1 MEQMKMMPNG
11 MPGQGQGTNTM
22 QQPQPGNQQQ
32 QLYAKILHDLKIG
45 LPEFQ
50 GSWQSTFDIA
60 QRANRTMQLI
70 TQLRQLEPNI
80 TKCLSTAQNFEI
92 QTVRSSPNKEMY
104 LQQIQ
109 KKLNDIHIRRQQNA
123 ASQNMLPQPQQIPQ
137 QMNIN
142 PANLNMGMNGNGNNM
157 MGNGNMNNGY
167 PMNAPMSN
175 VNLQQLQQLGNDTM
189 NPQNLMAPQ
198 MQQQNSQNAG
208 AQQNIMQ
215 NGAGLNAQQLL
226 QPPTQQ
232 QIFALAQRWF
242 QSMGDQKRLEL
253 RMQATRNLNDQQRQ
267 QAQASGQDPAMHL
280 LVNKARNDLFKQHQM
295 KLQMAQQ
302 GMSMGTNQGLTGGNA
317 QQNQMGMPGGQ
328 EFDFSSIM
336 AKQASALEMQKSGEQ
351 VVPASNNANLPFV
364 NPQQINASNMQ
375 GGNNGINPAM
385 LNANNGNAMSQ
396 PPANLSKEQQM
407 GLQMIAMEKKRQE
420 QQEQLRMQSAIQ
432 QQQQALQQAAMHNQT
447 NHLATPNA
455 LTGPAG
461 GSPAMPM
468 LNRPMQPPGGPPTGT
483 PQQPNRAANMNQTAQ
498 ANQQNLQANNVNA
511 LLQHHQ
517 MMNRNNAQGMHNG
530 PSSNVQQPR
539 QPTNVV
545 ELMATLD
552 PGAQAKLQQM
562 PRDQM
567 AAFLRA
573 YAAQK
578 FGNPPQNAR
587 NNMLNM
593 GGAQGQNGQLAM
605 NGMGNGMQQMGMSQK
620 PVGPGLPQL
629 PPGLTQAEL
638 QARMQQQQQHMQQ
651 QQQLRQQ
658 QHLQQQQQQMQQSQD
673 QQQPGSNPGQMNPAQ
688 KQQRAQYTAMMVRPF
703 PQDVLAPP
711 ALNLSSIPPNVTTWG
726 GLRQHLHQN
735 QNVLQPGIM
744 QKFNQLLQ
752 TWFRSKPEEVQLG
765 LQALQHAHNN
775 QLQQNQGQTN
785 MTGLGGALNANGVQ
799 SGAAPTAQMTQ
810 PPQMSQAQRQQ
821 QQQQQPSNMRPGQL
835 PAQMPMPPNKPI
847 TDAEVAMFRER
858 FPPAQNWPIE
868 QAKAMIDKRKREAWA
883 QKTQNLRNA
892 NAGAPN
898 AVQMPNRTQM
908 ANGVHA
914 NGQQQPPQQQQ
925 QAPGKRP
932 SPQVPQSAAS
942 DDVME
947 IPNPNAAGLGG
958 PKATPKQQQY
968 NFVPQPGK
976 DMKPEDKDSVER
988 RMATLRQVNQGFSDN
1003 ALPSIGQQSQANTVR
1018 PGTIKMPTQA
1028 QNDSLKALLSQATEA
1043 ELANVKRLLAEGRRE
1058 TKKGIAVNLNAMDT
1072 ENARQ
1077 MLRGIY
1083 KPFQQVDTTFPFAL
1097 KFPRFPPDRIKEIIR
1112 AKFQV
1117 FYNWEENTDDIKDY
1131 LSLSLQELVGYRQL
1145 LMTYLNDMKN
1155 LKAQA
1160 KAAGESLQR
1169 AQSQEQLQQQQS
1181 QLPPPPAA
1189 AIKPP
1194 PNQTTPGAPPMQ
1206 KHNRKASHNKAPA
1219 APTEYKTFDFGSPNP
1234 HGIPKYDQS
1243 GNQLTPDKLKMP
1255 PSKRRKTGQP
1265 DSPATTPA
1273 AQVGTPASDG
1283 VKTSSPEAM
1292 RKAQQQ
1298 AAPMAPE
1305 PQHKWRCE
1313 HGDCPASIEGFE
1325 SEEGLK
1331 GHVESEHAMIEDPLQ
1346 FLLDSAALSLGVDA
1360 EGNALPV
1367 PKVAANGPRS
1377 IKQEARTPN
1386 GLGISAGTPQGAA
1399 VNKATVKREP
1409 GSKTPAPV
1417 AAPEK
1422 VKTIRE
1428 VMTEKAGYTLPPPSM
1443 AAPLPRPPAPENIS
1457 LWADLAPALSP
1468 PAFLD
1473 DFDSLTAEDWHFH
1486 LHDLGKET
1494 GVPSS
1499 PETTPGSSSRGSD
1512 VSVNDLLKINFEWD
1526 AFGNGDTAVPEG
1538 LGAGLESLG
1547 LGDGEAEGDGEM
1559 WDWSSGIEE
1568 GAGGPSWEELF
1579 GSEMVQ

>member
-1 MEQMKMMPNG
+1 MEQIKMMPNG
-11 MPGQGQGTNTM
+11 MPGQGQGMNTM

-32 QLYAKILHDLKIG
+32 QLYAKIMHDLKIG

-70 TQLRQLEPNI
+70 TQLRQLEPII

-104 LQQIQ
+104 MQQIQ

-123 ASQNMLPQPQQIPQ
+123 ASQNMLPQPQQVPQ

-142 PANLNMGMNGNGNNM
+142 PANLNMGINGNGNNM
-157 MGNGNMNNGY
+157 MGNGNMNNGF
-167 PMNAPMSN
+167 PMNAPMQN
-175 VNLQQLQQLGNDTM
+175 VNMQQLQQLGSDTM
-189 NPQNLMAPQ
+189 NPQNLMAPS
-198 MQQQNSQNAG
+198 MQQQNSQNAET
-208 AQQNIMQ
+208 QQNIMQ
-215 NGAGLNAQQLL
+215 NGIGMNLQQQL

-295 KLQMAQQ
+295 KLQMMQQ
-302 GMSMGTNQGLTGGNA
+302 GMAGQGVAGGSL

-328 EFDFSSIM
+328 DFDFSSIM

-364 NPQQINASNMQ
+364 NPQQMNASNLQ
-375 GGNNGINPAM
+375 GGDNGINPAM

-396 PPANLSKEQQM
+396 PQANLSKEQQIN
-407 GLQMIAMEKKRQE
+407 LQMIAMEKQRQDR
-420 QQEQLRMQSAIQ
+420 QQQLRMQSAIQ
-432 QQQQALQQAAMHNQT
+432 QQQQALQQAAMHNHT
-447 NHLATPNA
+447 NSLATPNA

-468 LNRPMQPPGGPPTGT
+468 LNRPMQPAGGPPTGT

-517 MMNRNNAQGMHNG
+517 MMNRNNAQGLQNG
-530 PSSNVQQPR
+530 PPGNTQQPR
-539 QPTNVV
+539 PPTNVV

-567 AAFLRA
+567 AQFLRM

-587 NNMLNM
+587 NNMSNM
-593 GGAQGQNGQLAM
+593 GGVQGQNGQVTL
-605 NGMGNGMQQMGMSQK
+605 NGMANGMQQMGMPQK
-620 PVGPGLPQL
+620 AAGQGLPQL
-629 PPGLTQAEL
+629 PPGMTQAEL
-638 QARMQQQQQHMQQ
+638 QARMLQQQQHMQQ

-658 QHLQQQQQQMQQSQD
+658 QLQQQQQQRQQPQD
-673 QQQPGSNPGQMNPAQ
+673 QQQPANNSGQMNPAQ

-703 PQDVLAPP
+703 PQDVLAPQ

-752 TWFRSKPEEVQLG
+752 SWFRSKPEEVQLG
-765 LQALQHAHNN
+765 LQALQNAHNN
-775 QLQQNQGQTN
+775 QLQQIQGQNN
-785 MTGLGGALNANGVQ
+785 MSGQGGAPNANGGH
-799 SGAAPTAQMTQ
+799 SGGAPTAQMTQ
-810 PPQMSQAQRQQ
+810 PPQVSQAQRPEQQ
-821 QQQQQPSNMRPGQL
+821 QQQQQLPPNMRPGQL
-835 PAQMPMPPNKPI
+835 SAQVPMPPNKPI

-858 FPPAQNWPIE
+858 FPPAQNWPVE

-892 NAGAPN
+892 NAGGPN
-898 AVQMPNRTQM
+898 ATQMQNRVQM
-908 ANGVHA
+908 ANGMHA

-925 QAPGKRP
+925 QVPGKRP
-932 SPQVPQSAAS
+932 SAQVPQSAAS

-947 IPNPNAAGLGG
+947 IPNPNAAVLGG

-968 NFVPQPGK
+968 AFVPQPGK

-988 RMATLRQVNQGFSDN
+988 RMATLRQVNQGLSDN
-1003 ALPSIGQQSQANTVR
+1003 VQSSVGQQPHPNSVR

-1058 TKKGIAVNLNAMDT
+1058 TKKSNAVNLNATDT

-1077 MLRGIY
+1077 MLRSIY

-1097 KFPRFPPDRIKEIIR
+1097 KFPRFSPDRIKEIIR

-1181 QLPPPPAA
+1181 QLPLPTAA

-1194 PNQTTPGAPPMQ
+1194 PNQTTPGAPPVS

-1283 VKTSSPEAM
+1283 IKTSSPEAM

-1298 AAPMAPE
+1298 APPAVAE
-1305 PQHKWRCE
+1305 PQRRWRCE

-1325 SEEGLK
+1325 NEDGLK
-1331 GHVESEHAMIEDPLQ
+1331 RHVESEHAVIEDPLQ
-1346 FLLDSAALSLGVDA
+1346 FLLDSAALSLGVDS

-1367 PKVAANGPRS
+1367 RQMAATVPRP
-1377 IKQEARTPN
+1377 IKQETGTPN
-1386 GLGISAGTPQGAA
+1386 GLGISAGTPQGAGS
-1399 VNKATVKREP
+1399 NRATVKREA
-1409 GSKTPAPV
+1409 GSKTPALI
-1417 AAPEK
+1417 AAPERI
-1422 VKTIRE
+1422 KTLRE
-1428 VMTEKAGYTLPPPSM
+1428 VMAEKAGYTLPPTP
-1443 AAPLPRPPAPENIS
+1443 AAVPMPTPAVRENTS

-1473 DFDSLTAEDWHFH
+1473 DFDSLTVEDWHFH
-1486 LHDLGKET
+1486 LRDLGKET
-1494 GVPSS
+1494 GIPRS
-1499 PETTPGSSSRGSD
+1499 PDTTPGSSSRASD
-1512 VSVNDLLKINFEWD
+1512 VSVNDMLKINFEWD

-1547 LGDGEAEGDGEM
+1547 LGDGEAEGEEGM
-1559 WDWSSGIEE
+1559 WDWNSGNER
-1568 GAGGPSWEELF
+1568 AGGPSWEDLF
-1579 GSEMVQ
+1579 GNEMVQ